1 LISIISP
8 CKLKREDDIPHNGID
23 LVYDKY
29 MPISSV
35 MHHVKIR
42 GMRGHTRRSS
52 PISSLHATKLFQQS

>member
-42 GMRGHTRRSS
+42 GVRGHTS
-52 PISSLHATKLFQQS
+52 